1 MEFASFQ
8 SLGNETFLADYF
20 GILVVFMP
28 FFCYKEISI
37 GMQSYLKKKVL
48 VDPDQNK
55 ISWIEPILSEE
66 SLKVWIH
73 DFLTKEEVDPIRISL
88 L

>member
-1 MEFASFQ
+1 
-8 SLGNETFLADYF
+8 
-20 GILVVFMP
+20 
-28 FFCYKEISI
+28 
-37 GMQSYLKKKVL
+37 MQSYLKKKVL